1 MRKIPPLLLSPYM
14 YMPPPLP
21 SAAAACP
28 PVTVK
33 PFTTVGYELLLPDDD
48 DGFMSI
54 DKTCVALPSR
64 VPLPGNIRFTASRV
78 SFLDM
83 SPERMERYFSL

>member
-1 MRKIPPLLLSPYM
+1 
-14 YMPPPLP
+14 MPPPLP

-54 DKTCVALPSR
+54 DKTCVALSSR

-78 SFLDM
+78 SFLAM